1 MQYDNTNSGILFKN
15 DKATK
20 ESSPQYTGKINV
32 DGKDYRLACWIKEG
46 KNGKFMSLKVSE
58 LNANG
63 SEKPSIVG
71 KRPELNLSG
80 MNDDEP
86 F

>member
-1 MQYDNTNSGILFKN
+1 MEYNNENSGILFKN
-15 DKATK
+15 DKATNEK
-20 ESSPQYTGKINV
+20 DPQYTGKINV
-32 DGKDYRLACWIKEG
+32 NGTDYRLACWIKEG

-63 SEKPSIVG
+63 SEKPTTIG
-71 KRPELNLSG
+71 KRPTLDLSG
-80 MNDDEP
+80 LSDDAP